1 MKAVFHGEPFRDFK
15 SKKWYITFELDKM
28 PTFFDELKD
37 KVLNL
42 TVKEYKEKRSL
53 DANAYFYVL
62 VNKIAEELKI
72 SDREV
77 HDKLLSENLC
87 FIYNDGV
94 MDWKVTDTE
103 PNKYGLLREGSNYF
117 IDSLNKVVLTKEDG
131 SYYTSKGKPKVGRIY
146 WHIKGSHQMDSK
158 EMSRLIG
165 STITEA
171 KQLGIE
177 TMTPDEIERMV
188 QQWDVKKG
196 KSITP

>member
-117 IDSLNKVVLTKEDG
+117 IDSLNKVVLTK
-131 SYYTSKGKPKVGRIY
+131 GKPKVGRIY